1 MINLLFCIS
10 FLCAIV
16 SQAKTDNI
24 EFKAML
30 RGEYFDWTIP
40 EDDTESGKTDTHPR
54 YKDVALLGKEVL
66 NRLTVTPNPANSSI
80 NVALPTYLS
89 EQPAVLNIYN
99 LSGKLLKT
107 LSIDKEQST
116 ANIAT
121 TDLPNGIYLVS
132 YIADGITLSSAKVVV
147 QH

>member
-1 MINLLFCIS
+1 TPLF
-10 FLCAIV
+10 V
-16 SQAKTDNI
+16 SPQTT
-24 EFKAML
+24 L
-30 RGEYFDWTIP
+30 PPYGG
-40 EDDTESGKTDTHPR
+40 SGKTNTHPR
-54 YKDVALLGKEVL
+54 YKDVALLGKDAVL
-66 NRLTVTPNPANSSI
+66 NRLIVTPNPANSSI

-107 LSIDKEQST
+107 LSIDKEQSM

-121 TDLPNGIYLVS
+121 TNLPNGIYLVS
-132 YIADGITLSSAKVVV
+132 YIADGVTLSSAKVVV